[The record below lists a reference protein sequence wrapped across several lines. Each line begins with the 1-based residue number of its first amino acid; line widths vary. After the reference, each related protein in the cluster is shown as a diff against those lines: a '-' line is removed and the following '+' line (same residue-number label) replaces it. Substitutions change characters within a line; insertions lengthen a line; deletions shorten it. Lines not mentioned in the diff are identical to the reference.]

1 MTDRL
6 KGVWVTFDQDIR
18 TDDAESLINAIKHLR
33 GVLAVEPNITDV
45 ADYMAR
51 ERVRTELSEK
61 LWEVLHPKK
70 KTDR

>member
-1 MTDRL
+1 MTDRF

-51 ERVRTELSEK
+51 ERVRQEFSEK

-70 KTDR
+70 KADR